1 MINAANAGFIGR
13 AIEELGPQSVPEI
26 PPEGSKGI
34 SGLIR
39 QVMLKAN
46 QQNPGSFIFSRN
58 DAQAPAEPYQG
69 QPMKFAAPPPQMA
82 QVETPMFSPATPRMG
97 GVPSLGG
104 RQDIA
109 EKLANMG
116 QYDDDEIAHVAEGEV
131 IVPAPIMKYYPEI
144 KEQVFQAIR
153 EEGLDPNEF
162 VVGDEVVARNPY
174 TGMQEFG
181 WLSKTWKKIKKVV
194 KKAAPII
201 LAATGLYFAAPLI
214 GGATFAAGTGA
225 TLGAKA
231 AAIGKTIL
239 SGALASPGLA
249 GGIAGTA
256 FGLGQGKN
264 LKDSLKLGLKAGA
277 VTGTLGNVFGTKGIA
292 SLTGDQALIESA
304 KPGLFS
310 SAGKVAG
317 DKVAE
322 EVATEVAED
331 QVEKNIFQRAAGSVV
346 DNFAEAPISTTTNT
360 LALGMIGSGLL
371 TSPEEMP
378 VGEEYEYEPTRE
390 GIPMAGLYYDPATGT
405 YSNTPPTINVIQGPI
420 RRVNAGGAVS
430 GPGTG
435 TSDSIPAM
443 LSDGEFVMTAKA
455 VRGMGGGSREKGAAK
470 MYQLMNRLE
479 GRA

>member
-1 MINAANAGFIGR
+1 MNAANAGFIGR
-13 AIEELGPQSVPEI
+13 MIEELGPQSVPEI

-34 SGLIR
+34 QGLIR

-46 QQNPGSFIFSRN
+46 QQNPGSFTFSRN
-58 DAQAPAEPYQG
+58 DAQASAEPYQG

-82 QVETPMFSPATPRMG
+82 QVETPMFSPTTPRMG

-201 LAATGLYFAAPLI
+201 LAATGLYFAAPLL
-214 GGATFAAGTGA
+214 GGATFAASGA
-225 TLGAKA
+225 GLGAKA

-239 SGALASPGLA
+239 SGAVASPGLA
-249 GGIAGTA
+249 GGLAGTA

-310 SAGKVAG
+310 SAGNVAS

-331 QVEKNIFQRAAGSVV
+331 QVEKNIFQKAASSVAKGFEK
-346 DNFAEAPISTTTNT
+346 DAIGTTTN
-360 LALGMIGSGLL
+360 LAALGMIGTGLL
-371 TSPEEMP
+371 TSPEEMAA
-378 VGEEYEYEPTRE
+378 GEEYEYEPTRE
-390 GIPMAGLYYDPATGT
+390 GIPMAGLFYDPATGT
-405 YSNTPPTINVIQGPI
+405 YSNTPPTINVIKGPI

>member
-1 MINAANAGFIGR
+1 M
-13 AIEELGPQSVPEI
+13 SVPQPI
-26 PPEGSKGI
+26 TDLGI
-34 SGLIR
+34 
-39 QVMLKAN
+39 A
-46 QQNPGSFIFSRN
+46 SF
-58 DAQAPAEPYQG
+58 
-69 QPMKFAAPPPQMA
+69 APPP
-82 QVETPMFSPATPRMG
+82 PKG

-153 EEGLDPNEF
+153 KEGLDPNEF
-162 VVGDEVVARNPY
+162 VVGDEMVARNPN

-181 WLSKTWKKIKKVV
+181 FLSKVFKKIKKVV

-201 LAATGLYFAAPLI
+201 LAATALYFGGPALLGGTKFTA
-214 GGATFAAGTGA
+214 GAGATF
-225 TLGAKA
+225 GAKA
-231 AAIGKTIL
+231 AAVGKTIASAAAASPGL
-239 SGALASPGLA
+239 SGAL
-249 GGIAGTA
+249 AGTA
-256 FGLGQGKN
+256 FGLGKGKN
-264 LKDSLKLGLKAGA
+264 LKDSLKLGLKAGT
-277 VTGTLGNVFGTKGIA
+277 VTGTLGNVFGTQGIA
-292 SLTGDQALIESA
+292 SLTGNEQAIA
-304 KPGLFS
+304 AARPGIFS
-310 SAGKVAG
+310 SAGNVAS
-317 DKVAE
+317 DA
-322 EVATEVAED
+322 ATDELKKATTD
-331 QVEKNIFQRAAGSVV
+331 QLNKNANQTVFQNMKDR
-346 DNFAEAPISTTTNT
+346 FAKDAIGTTTDLT
-360 LALGMIGSGLL
+360 ALGLIGAGLL
-371 TSPEEMP
+371 SKPEEEMA
-378 VGEEYEYEPTRE
+378 GEPYEYEPTRE